1 MLPTLFTLLKEYCA
15 LSLAGA
21 AGSIIFVA
29 TKILCHDK
37 HNFVATKHLSQQA
50 YFCHDK
56 RPVLSQQTRVCRD
69 KTFVATSILLSR
81 QKTCFVTTNTCLS
94 WQNFCRNKNDTC
106 GNRRLS
112 FHFQQVV
119 ICGHSFLT
127 APHSSCNIKMALIS
141 AYLNARIIL
150 VVTVVVMLN
159 ILRCQLTY

>member
-29 TKILCHDK
+29 TKILCHEK

-69 KTFVATSILLSR
+69 KTFVATKMVLVAILKGRRFDSASALLSL
-81 QKTCFVTTNTCLS
+81 QKGCDLWTLSCDFV
-94 WQNFCRNKNDTC
+94 
-106 GNRRLS
+106 
-112 FHFQQVV
+112 
-119 ICGHSFLT
+119 
-127 APHSSCNIKMALIS
+127 PHNSCKIKMALIS

-150 VVTVVVMLN
+150 VVTVVVLLN
-159 ILRCQLTY
+159 VLRCQLTY